1 MMLGNVGNKGGVV
14 CIHSPAPPSEGE
26 QPPEFLG
33 RNKVFLALIYLPQ
46 TPCFACQGTLIYS
59 PPQDPPVDM
68 AARGIWDYSHPWPAE
83 SCPSPQPP
91 NLFDAL
97 ITDNRRDSLRRA
109 AARAEM

>member
-33 RNKVFLALIYLPQ
+33 SNKVFLALIYLPQ

-59 PPQDPPVDM
+59 PP
-68 AARGIWDYSHPWPAE
+68 RTRLLIWQRAE
-83 SCPSPQPP
+83 SGTIRTHGQLSLAPAPSLQTC
-91 NLFDAL
+91 L
-97 ITDNRRDSLRRA
+97 
-109 AARAEM
+109 MH